1 MDGADVRGEE
11 GAEDAVR
18 VGGGIGE
25 GREVVV
31 EADDAGEVG
40 IEGFRLE
47 SGAEVLWVGARG
59 RLLAMSFLEI
69 ATLHWLG
76 GFFFSFSSFPSFFS
90 SSFFFSFFSFFNSVG
105 GGGEGSGGGFCEQT
119 DFSRHTS
126 SERASSSG
134 NSVIKST
141 PVRPLSTH
149 SPSHRRTSFSFRTVS
164 TLSSPLGFAVLLS
177 TPSHCICDE

>member
-11 GAEDAVR
+11 GAENAVR

-59 RLLAMSFLEI
+59 R
-69 ATLHWLG
+69 
-76 GFFFSFSSFPSFFS
+76 
-90 SSFFFSFFSFFNSVG
+90 G
-105 GGGEGSGGGFCEQT
+105 GGC
-119 DFSRHTS
+119 
-126 SERASSSG
+126 
-134 NSVIKST
+134 
-141 PVRPLSTH
+141 
-149 SPSHRRTSFSFRTVS
+149 
-164 TLSSPLGFAVLLS
+164 
-177 TPSHCICDE
+177 